1 MPLTELEECVRIMLG
16 ELYRPSPE
24 YEACDLPVW
33 PDNITAQPERK
44 AGEFLKGMEKN
55 PGTRKLPAKSGGNIV
70 LPPTLKDLGIEKMES
85 QRWQKIEIVE

>member
-33 PDNITAQPERK
+33 PDDIAVQPERK
-44 AGEFLKGMEKN
+44 AGEFLKAME
-55 PGTRKLPAKSGGNIV
+55 LPRGKRASIGDTMSPI
-70 LPPTLKDLGIEKMES
+70 PPKLKDLGIEKKES
-85 QRWQKIEIVE
+85 QRWQKIEIIE